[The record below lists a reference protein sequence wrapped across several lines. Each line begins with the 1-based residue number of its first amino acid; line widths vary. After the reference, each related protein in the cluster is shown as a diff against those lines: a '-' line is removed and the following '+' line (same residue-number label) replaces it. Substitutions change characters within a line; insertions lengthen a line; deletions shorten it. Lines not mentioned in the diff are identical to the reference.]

1 MEEESFERFLDS
13 KPELDELF
21 VTDQWYLLGVQL
33 DCDKALLNK
42 FEEMDEDNDFKT
54 RTMFQHWLE
63 NSNTASRRKV
73 LEALRIKIIRESEV
87 ANNYEEY
94 LKDLHDTIRKW

>member
-13 KPELDELF
+13 KPELDELSQYIINN
-21 VTDQWYLLGVQL
+21 QWYLLGVQL
-33 DCDKALLNK
+33 DCDKALLDK
-42 FEEMDEDNDFKT
+42 FEEMDEDDDFKT

-73 LEALRIKIIRESEV
+73 LEALRIKTSD
-87 ANNYEEY
+87 YEKY
-94 LKDLHDTIRKW
+94 LKHLHDIVRKW